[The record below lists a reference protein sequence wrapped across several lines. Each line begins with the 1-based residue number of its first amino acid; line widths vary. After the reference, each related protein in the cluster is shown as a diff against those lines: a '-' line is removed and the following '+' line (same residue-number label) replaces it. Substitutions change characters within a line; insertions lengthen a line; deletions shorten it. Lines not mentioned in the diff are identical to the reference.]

1 MDVPVK
7 KLTRLMHADQP
18 PEVRAAAVLVCAEL
32 GVKDADAS
40 AELVAR
46 LSDDDP
52 AVRVNAIRAA
62 GKLKVTKALPVLL
75 DRIRGGGEEGNLAAD
90 AAVKLG
96 PDAVKKLQELLH
108 HVVPGLRRYIAAALT
123 TVSAAGAEAGVSVL
137 LDKDPQVALAAANAI
152 IGRTQAM
159 PADRKKALVEELL
172 AVAGDKKNKLMPTAE
187 LPVVRVLASLNDPA
201 AADVL
206 WDRTQPGYSHEVR
219 AAALAAVG
227 GWLQTPTKEQWKR
240 LFACA
245 SERDFAVVAPA
256 LAVLTRL
263 PATDKQ
269 LADWLTLFAA
279 PDAAAR
285 RLALDKIG
293 DRDTPEV
300 AAALME
306 QLTHHDRGLR
316 DAARAKLAGLEN
328 GRKVLVSTL
337 LAADTQDEM
346 WQLARLIAPFARNF
360 APKLRSDITTRA
372 TKFLEADDHRGD
384 PLFFLLR
391 EADAAGLRD
400 HLFEKA
406 VAARKKKDYDTAH
419 KYLKLLARDPS
430 VGFAV
435 RLELAMVGLKL
446 SAKNVAADARNLDHC
461 LRNFATAIA
470 QNADDAEAEVGKA
483 KWLDADDRFYLG
495 FHFAEQVGREREF
508 GVAVLRQVVKGS
520 KGKAAAAAKNKLKSI
535 GVK

>member
-7 KLTRLMHADQP
+7 KLVRLLHPDQP
-18 PEVRAAAVLVCAEL
+18 ADLRAAAVRVFSEL

-46 LSDDDP
+46 LTDDDP
-52 AVRVNAIRAA
+52 AVRVAAIAAA
-62 GKLKVTKALPVLL
+62 GRLKLTKALPVLL
-75 DRIRGGGEEGNLAAD
+75 DRIKGGGEEGSLAAE
-90 AAVKLG
+90 AAARLG
-96 PDAVKKLQELLH
+96 ADGVKKLQELLH
-108 HVVPGLRRYIAAALT
+108 HVVPGVRKYIAAALS
-123 TVSAAGAEAGVSVL
+123 TVGTAGAEAGVSVL
-137 LDKDPQVALAAANAI
+137 LDKDPQVALVAANAI
-152 IGRTQAM
+152 IGRIPTM
-159 PADRKKALVEELL
+159 PADRKKALVDELL
-172 AVAGDKKNKLMPTAE
+172 AALSDKKTKLPPTAE
-187 LPVVRVLASLNDPA
+187 LPVVKVLASLNDPA

-206 WDRTQPGYSHEVR
+206 WDRTRPGFSHEVR
-219 AAALAAVG
+219 AAALAVAG
-227 GWLQTPTKEQWKR
+227 GWLQTPTKGQWQR

-256 LAVLTRL
+256 LVVLTRL
-263 PATDKQ
+263 PAADKQ
-269 LADWLTLFAA
+269 LADWLALFQA

-285 RLALDKIG
+285 RLALDKVG

-316 DAARAKLAGLEN
+316 DAARAKLAALEH
-328 GRKVLVSTL
+328 GRKSLVATL
-337 LAADTQDEM
+337 LAADTPDDM
-346 WQLARLIAPFARNF
+346 WQLARLIAPFACTF
-360 APKLRSDITTRA
+360 PAKLQADVTA
-372 TKFLEADDHRGD
+372 KAVKFLDADDHRAD

-400 HLFEKA
+400 LLFEKA
-406 VAARKKKDYDTAH
+406 VAARKKKDYDAAH
-419 KYLKLLARDPS
+419 KLLKLLARDPAI
-430 VGFAV
+430 GFAV
-435 RLELAMVGLKL
+435 RLELAMVGLKR
-446 SAKNVAADARNLDHC
+446 SGRNVAADARTQDHC
-461 LRNFATAIA
+461 LRNFATAVA
-470 QNADDAEAEVGKA
+470 QDADGTEAEVATA

-520 KGKAAAAAKNKLKSI
+520 KGKAAAAAKNKLKSL